1 MHDVRRLQ
9 EGLGL
14 SSREA
19 RGEAE
24 LLLMH
29 VLGISRAQLIAHPE
43 HAAAVSGNARYATL
57 LQRRLEGEPIAY
69 LLGRRE
75 FYGLEFEVSP
85 AVLIPRPET
94 ELLVDLALQRLPPDT
109 SGCVADIGTG
119 SGCVAIAIARAR
131 PHLLVIASDCSA
143 AALELASRNATRLGV
158 RNLRLVQGDWLEAFA
173 SAQLRMLVSNPPYI
187 RADDPHLPALRH
199 EPKGAL
205 VAGADGLTAWR
216 AIVRNAS
223 RCLAYQGWLLMEHG
237 YDQAEACAALLRTH
251 GFGAVFSAHD
261 LAGHARVTGGTAGD
275 LD

>member
-1 MHDVRRLQ
+1 MPVAA
-9 EGLGL
+9 
-14 SSREA
+14 SRILA
-19 RGEAE
+19 
-24 LLLMH
+24 L
-29 VLGISRAQLIAHPE
+29 
-43 HAAAVSGNARYATL
+43 AAAVWPLPS
-57 LQRRLEGEPIAY
+57 P
-69 LLGRRE
+69 GR
-75 FYGLEFEVSP
+75 
-85 AVLIPRPET
+85 
-94 ELLVDLALQRLPPDT
+94 
-109 SGCVADIGTG
+109 
-119 SGCVAIAIARAR
+119 
-131 PHLLVIASDCSA
+131 HLLVIASDCSA

-237 YDQAEACAALLRTH
+237 YDQAEACAHCCVH
-251 GFGAVFSAHD
+251 GFGAFSAHD
-261 LAGHARVTGGTAGD
+261 LAAMRVTGGTAGH